1 MMKARFF
8 MTGLAAL
15 ALAVAACS
23 RPADE
28 LRMRV
33 QGSGSPAVIFESG
46 LGDSSESWDPVISR
60 VAALTRVVAYDRAGL
75 GESPPASA
83 PRSAR
88 QIAHELHQALGKAGI
103 PPPYVLVGHSAGGFY
118 VRVFASLYPEEVSA
132 LVLVDPSH
140 EDFFRKVAAVQSP
153 SEREELTRQ
162 MASYAAEA
170 SPGRKAEWDRLES
183 VGEEARAAALP
194 AGLPVILLT
203 GMKLDAERRNP
214 SVQALWLDLHRDL
227 FRQWG
232 SVQAGVARHIVT
244 RKSGHYIHHDE
255 PELVVEA
262 VRQAVEQ
269 ASPLP

>member
-1 MMKARFF
+1 MIKARFF
-8 MTGLAAL
+8 LAGLAVL
-15 ALAVAACS
+15 ALAGAACS
-23 RPADE
+23 RPSGE
-28 LRMRV
+28 LWMEV

-46 LGDSSESWDPVISR
+46 LGDSSESWDPVISQ

-75 GESPPASA
+75 GKSPPAQA

-88 QIAHELHQALGKAGI
+88 QIAQELHQALGKAGI
-103 PPPYVLVGHSAGGFY
+103 APPYVLVGHSAGGFY
-118 VRVFASLYPEEVSA
+118 VRVFASLYPQEVSA

-140 EDFFRKVAAVQSP
+140 EDFSRKVAAVQSP
-153 SEREELTRQ
+153 SERQELKEQ
-162 MASYAAEA
+162 IASYEA
-170 SPGRKAEWDRLES
+170 QMSPGTKAEWDQFES

-214 SVQALWLDLHRDL
+214 RAKALWLDLHRK
-227 FRQWG
+227 WAKE
-232 SVQAGVARHIVT
+232 AGVGRHIVT

-262 VRQAVEQ
+262 IRQAVEQ
-269 ASPLP
+269 ARRPGG